1 MTPIPEQSAAALD
14 RALYMKLAGET
25 YAQPSELR
33 DALFKQRVEAQLAEL
48 EKQTLIQKESL
59 DTLIGE
65 KNSAM
70 RWGVI
75 ALGAAVMG
83 MATWIVNLFTAGH
96 IK

>member
-1 MTPIPEQSAAALD
+1 MTPTPEQSAAARD
-14 RALYMKLAGET
+14 RAIYMQLAGET
-25 YAQPSELR
+25 YSQPAELR

-48 EKQTLIQKESL
+48 EKQAITQKQNL

-70 RWGVI
+70 RWGVM
-75 ALGAAVMG
+75 ALGAAVLG